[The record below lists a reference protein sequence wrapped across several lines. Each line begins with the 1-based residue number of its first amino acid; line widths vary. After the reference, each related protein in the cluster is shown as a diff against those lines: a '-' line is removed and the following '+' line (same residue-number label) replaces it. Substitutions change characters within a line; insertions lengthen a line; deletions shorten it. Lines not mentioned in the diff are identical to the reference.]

1 MNLKKKFNDDYLLQ
15 NIYII
20 YLKTKTENNMRKTF
34 SIQKI
39 NKLITVVACS
49 VIDSISR
56 KHFVLMVLSDDS
68 LCCFFFSFKIS

>member
-1 MNLKKKFNDDYLLQ
+1 M
-15 NIYII
+15 IYII
-20 YLKTKTENNMRKTF
+20 TKTVENMRKTF

-56 KHFVLMVLSDDS
+56 NTFHFDGFV
-68 LCCFFFSFKIS
+68 